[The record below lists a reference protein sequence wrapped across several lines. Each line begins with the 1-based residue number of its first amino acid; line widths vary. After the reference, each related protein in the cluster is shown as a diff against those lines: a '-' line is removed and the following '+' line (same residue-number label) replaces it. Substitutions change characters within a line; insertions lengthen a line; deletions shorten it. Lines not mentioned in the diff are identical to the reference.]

1 MRMDMGIKIFIADDN
16 RIFREGVCLCIERV
30 PDMEIVGQAGDPQ
43 TVLQLVRQLSPDVI
57 IMDLNLPGMNIS
69 ELIRKIISDRP
80 SLKVITVAEHF
91 ELHPV
96 LAALKSGASGYLL
109 KSCSAEALEH
119 TIRAV
124 MDNITCS
131 FSEAVVIGVD
141 R

>member
-1 MRMDMGIKIFIADDN
+1 MDMGMKIFIADDN
-16 RIFREGVCLCIERV
+16 RIFREGTCICIERV
-30 PDMEIVGQAGDPQ
+30 PDMEIAGHAGDPQ
-43 TVLQLVRQLSPDVI
+43 TVLQLVRQLSPDVVI
-57 IMDLNLPGMNIS
+57 IDINLPGMNIS
-69 ELIRKIISDRP
+69 ELIRQIISDCP
-80 SLKVITVAEHF
+80 SLKVITVAERF
-91 ELHPV
+91 ELYPV

-131 FSEAVVIGVD
+131 ISEAVVVGVN